1 MVEHVSAGY
10 LRVLGLRP
18 AAGRWFTE
26 AEDARN
32 APPVAVLGHRA
43 WTTRFASDPGV
54 VGRIVRIDGIPV
66 TIVGVG
72 PADHAATLN
81 LGVHADFWLPIGA
94 LPAFLGS
101 DRVFDRRLNE
111 PAFFVKARLKPGV
124 TVAGAQAAMSTLGAR
139 LAREFPKED
148 LGAGISVYP
157 SSDVRIHPQMDV
169 LVRAI
174 ATALL
179 AIVGLV
185 LAIACSNLATL
196 LLVRGAGR
204 LKEVSVRL
212 AVGASRAQLVRHL
225 LTESVMLALA
235 GGAAGCVLAWWTMRW
250 LTSLDL
256 PVTVDVGVD
265 WRVLAFAFALS
276 FVTGVVFGLAPA
288 LQSTRIELWQTLRGD
303 GDVPQVGRRWLT
315 LKNALVVFQVAVSVF
330 LLTGTGVSLQMV
342 AAARAVRL
350 GFAVDEVAVL
360 ETDLRYAANA
370 DTPRLRAEVLSRVAA
385 IPGVQAAVLTRG
397 FPMEGNGMGIVI
409 EGAAGTGG
417 QIAGASNVWA
427 GPGFFET
434 MRIPILYGRAL
445 DERDRAGAPRVAVI
459 SEAMARRYFGDV
471 NAVGRRFRSE
481 LGQDDWMQ
489 VVGVARDTATADLD
503 DEVLN
508 PRRDVFYRSIDQWG
522 VAPNV
527 VVARTTL
534 GSAPLVR
541 AMQTELRRVDEAL
554 PVLTAKTMRQF
565 LDDSLVVARGGAVFF
580 TALGVLG
587 LTLAGIGLYAVIAFA
602 VSRRAREI
610 GIRMALGADSRHVVR
625 VVASDVAA
633 LVGAG
638 TALGLAVSLAGV
650 LVLRVT
656 GATASNGVASLSLYQ
671 PAIDPVAM
679 AIIAAFAATVGLVA
693 ACLPAR
699 RAARMDPL
707 VALRH
712 D

>member
-1 MVEHVSAGY
+1 
-10 LRVLGLRP
+10 
-18 AAGRWFTE
+18 
-26 AEDARN
+26 
-32 APPVAVLGHRA
+32 
-43 WTTRFASDPGV
+43 
-54 VGRIVRIDGIPV
+54 
-66 TIVGVG
+66 
-72 PADHAATLN
+72 
-81 LGVHADFWLPIGA
+81 
-94 LPAFLGS
+94 
-101 DRVFDRRLNE
+101 
-111 PAFFVKARLKPGV
+111 
-124 TVAGAQAAMSTLGAR
+124 
-139 LAREFPKED
+139 
-148 LGAGISVYP
+148 
-157 SSDVRIHPQMDV
+157 
-169 LVRAI
+169 
-174 ATALL
+174 
-179 AIVGLV
+179 
-185 LAIACSNLATL
+185 
-196 LLVRGAGR
+196 
-204 LKEVSVRL
+204 
-212 AVGASRAQLVRHL
+212 
-225 LTESVMLALA
+225 
-235 GGAAGCVLAWWTMRW
+235 
-250 LTSLDL
+250 
-256 PVTVDVGVD
+256 
-265 WRVLAFAFALS
+265 
-276 FVTGVVFGLAPA
+276 
-288 LQSTRIELWQTLRGD
+288 
-303 GDVPQVGRRWLT
+303 
-315 LKNALVVFQVAVSVF
+315 
-330 LLTGTGVSLQMV
+330 
-342 AAARAVRL
+342 
-350 GFAVDEVAVL
+350 
-360 ETDLRYAANA
+360 
-370 DTPRLRAEVLSRVAA
+370 
-385 IPGVQAAVLTRG
+385 
-397 FPMEGNGMGIVI
+397 
-409 EGAAGTGG
+409 
-417 QIAGASNVWA
+417 
-427 GPGFFET
+427 
-434 MRIPILYGRAL
+434 
-445 DERDRAGAPRVAVI
+445 
-459 SEAMARRYFGDV
+459 MARRYFGDV

-671 PAIDPVAM
+671 PAIDPAAM